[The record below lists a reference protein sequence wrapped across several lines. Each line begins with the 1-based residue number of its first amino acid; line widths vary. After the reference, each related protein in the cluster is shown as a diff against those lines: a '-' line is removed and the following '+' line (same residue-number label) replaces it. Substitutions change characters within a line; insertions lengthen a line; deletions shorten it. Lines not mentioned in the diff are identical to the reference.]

1 MRIVVAACILSTL
14 GDLNDA
20 VCGELL
26 ERWEQLIL
34 TPAGQNIKT
43 LDEVL
48 DWIQAFNSR
57 EFHTEVEQ
65 LKEAAKLTKPG
76 TAALDIGSGCGYSA
90 LRLLKELPT
99 GPSLVLVDNNNND
112 IIVQKMLS
120 HLGLNSTRE
129 VIMLYGKHSNQLFY
143 QESVQSD
150 TFRSKGPYGFVFI
163 DSHELNYRADLEGLE
178 KLDLLVDGAII
189 VLSGV
194 KESQTYDG
202 HVQYFTDDHP
212 QFTLV
217 NDRNAPATIYKYS
230 TSGRATPTPGRLRG

>member
-1 MRIVVAACILSTL
+1 
-14 GDLNDA
+14 
-20 VCGELL
+20 
-26 ERWEQLIL
+26 
-34 TPAGQNIKT
+34 
-43 LDEVL
+43 
-48 DWIQAFNSR
+48 
-57 EFHTEVEQ
+57 
-65 LKEAAKLTKPG
+65 
-76 TAALDIGSGCGYSA
+76 
-90 LRLLKELPT
+90 
-99 GPSLVLVDNNNND
+99 
-112 IIVQKMLS
+112 
-120 HLGLNSTRE
+120 
-129 VIMLYGKHSNQLFY
+129 MLYGKHSNQLFY

-230 TSGRATPTPGRLRG
+230 TSGRATPTPRPTPRMTLSPTFAPTLAPTFAPTRQPTPEPTPDPTPAPTEEEKVEDL